1 MPLSLNPDVLGAIDP
16 PIAEAHSWIAGRS
29 FSAEKP
35 LLDLA
40 QGVPSYPPPE
50 AIRRHVAERAA
61 LFETA
66 QYTAIE
72 GIPALRE
79 SLAAHVAERYR
90 GYVAAENML
99 ITAGCNQA
107 FCLAVQALARA
118 GDAVMLPV
126 PYYFNHQM
134 WLEIQGITAI
144 HLPFRQDRAGVPDP
158 DEAAALLTPETKAIV
173 LVTPSNPT
181 GAVYPPAVID
191 QFRDLAEERGI
202 ALIVDETYRD
212 FLVDENGPPHNLIK
226 SDGWDETVVQLY
238 SFSKSFSLTGYR
250 VGAITAS
257 ARVIA
262 TIAKVMDTVQI
273 CTPRISQDAAL
284 FGLQNCWPWVAEKRA
299 MLAAREAALKTVFR
313 DNDLGYRLISAG
325 GYFAYIRHPFEQL
338 SAKEVA
344 RSLAEEH
351 NILCLPGSFFGPGQ
365 ERFLRFAFAN
375 AEVEEIRA
383 LAERLGESARLNR
396 HAR

>member
-1 MPLSLNPDVLGAIDP
+1 MSITLNPDVLGAIDP

-29 FSAEKP
+29 FPEDKP

-50 AIRRHVAERAA
+50 AIRAHVAERAA

-90 GYVAAENML
+90 GHVAAENML

-107 FCLAVQALARA
+107 FCLTIQALARA

-134 WLEIQGITAI
+134 WLEIQGVTPI
-144 HLPFRQDRAGVPDP
+144 HLPFRHDRAGVPDP
-158 DEAAALLTPETKAIV
+158 EEAAALLTPETRAIV
-173 LVTPSNPT
+173 LVSPSNPT

-191 QFRDLAEERGI
+191 QFRNLAEERGI
-202 ALIVDETYRD
+202 ALVIDETYRD
-212 FLVDENGPPHNLIK
+212 FLSDDDGPPHNLIRAG
-226 SDGWDETVVQLY
+226 GWDETLIQLY

-250 VGAITAS
+250 VGAIAAS

-262 TIAKVMDTVQI
+262 TIAKIMDTVQI

-284 FGLQNCWPWVAEKRA
+284 YGLRHCWPWVAEKRA
-299 MLAAREAALKTVFR
+299 MLAAREAALKELFR

-325 GYFAYIRHPFEQL
+325 GYFAYIRHPFEHL

-344 RSLAEEH
+344 RSLAEEQ

-375 AEVEEIRA
+375 AEVEEIGA
-383 LAERLGESARLNR
+383 LATRLRDSARLR
-396 HAR
+396 T

>member
-1 MPLSLNPDVLGAIDP
+1 MVLSLNPDVLGAIDP
-16 PIAEAHSWIAGRS
+16 PIAEAHSWIVGRS
-29 FSAEKP
+29 FPAEKP

-40 QGVPSYPPPE
+40 QGVPSYPPPTE
-50 AIRRHVAERAA
+50 ITDHVAERAA

-66 QYTAIE
+66 QYSAIA
-72 GIPALRE
+72 GIPELRE
-79 SLAAHVAERYR
+79 ALAAHVAQRYA
-90 GYVAAENML
+90 GHVAAENVL

-107 FCLAVQALARA
+107 FCLAVQALARS

-134 WLEIQGITAI
+134 WLEIQGITPI
-144 HLPFRQDRAGVPDP
+144 HLPFRPERAGIPDP
-158 DEAAALLTPETKAIV
+158 GDAAKLLTPQTKAIV
-173 LVTPSNPT
+173 IVSPSNPT

-191 QFRDLAEERGI
+191 QFRDLAAERGI

-212 FLVDENGPPHNLIK
+212 FLGDEDGPPHNLIRP
-226 SDGWDETVVQLY
+226 DGWDETLVQLY

-273 CTPRISQDAAL
+273 CTPRISQYAAHY
-284 FGLQNCWPWVAEKRA
+284 GLQHCWPWVEQKRA
-299 MLAAREAALKTVFR
+299 MLAAREAALRDVFSQG
-313 DNDLGYRLISAG
+313 DVGYRLISAG
-325 GYFAYIRHPFEQL
+325 GYFAYVQHHFEHL
-338 SAKEVA
+338 SAREVA
-344 RSLAEEH
+344 RSLAEEQ

-365 ERFLRFAFAN
+365 ERYLRFAFAN
-375 AEVEEIRA
+375 ADVDA
-383 LAERLGESARLNR
+383 LGALGERLHASA
-396 HAR
+396 AAA

>member
-1 MPLSLNPDVLGAIDP
+1 MTLSLNPDVLGAIDP
-16 PIAEAHSWIAGRS
+16 PIAEAHSWIVGRS
-29 FSAEKP
+29 FPAEKP

-40 QGVPSYPPPE
+40 QGVPSYPPARE
-50 AIRRHVAERAA
+50 IRAHVAERAA

-72 GIPALRE
+72 GIPPLRE
-79 SLAAHVAERYR
+79 ALAAHVAERYG

-107 FCLAVQALARA
+107 FCLAISALARA

-134 WLEIQGITAI
+134 WLEMQGITPI
-144 HLPFRQDRAGVPDP
+144 HLPFRHDRAGVPDP
-158 DEAAALLTPETKAIV
+158 DEAAALLTARTKAIV
-173 LVTPSNPT
+173 LVSPSNPT
-181 GAVYPPAVID
+181 GAIYPPAVID

-202 ALIVDETYRD
+202 ALVLDETYRD
-212 FLVDENGPPHNLIK
+212 FLSDDDGPPHNLVR
-226 SDGWDETVVQLY
+226 DNGWDETLVQLY

-250 VGAITAS
+250 VGAVTAS

-262 TIAKVMDTVQI
+262 TIAKIMDTVQI
-273 CTPRISQDAAL
+273 CTPHISQDAAL
-284 FGLQNCWPWVAEKRA
+284 YGLQHCWPWVAEKRA
-299 MLAAREAALKTVFR
+299 MLAEREAALKAVFR
-313 DNDLGYRLISAG
+313 DGDLGYELISAG
-325 GYFAYIRHPFEQL
+325 GYFAYIRHPFEHL

-344 RSLAEEH
+344 RSLADEQ

-375 AEVEEIRA
+375 AEVEEIAA
-383 LAERLGESARLNR
+383 LAERLAASTA
-396 HAR
+396 

>member
-1 MPLSLNPDVLGAIDP
+1 
-16 PIAEAHSWIAGRS
+16 
-29 FSAEKP
+29 
-35 LLDLA
+35 
-40 QGVPSYPPPE
+40 
-50 AIRRHVAERAA
+50 VAERAA

-107 FCLAVQALARA
+107 FCLAIQALARA

-134 WLEIQGITAI
+134 WLEIQGITPI

-212 FLVDENGPPHNLIK
+212 FLVDENGPPHNLI
-226 SDGWDETVVQLY
+226 
-238 SFSKSFSLTGYR
+238 
-250 VGAITAS
+250 
-257 ARVIA
+257 
-262 TIAKVMDTVQI
+262 
-273 CTPRISQDAAL
+273 
-284 FGLQNCWPWVAEKRA
+284 
-299 MLAAREAALKTVFR
+299 RE
-313 DNDLGYRLISAG
+313 
-325 GYFAYIRHPFEQL
+325 
-338 SAKEVA
+338 
-344 RSLAEEH
+344 
-351 NILCLPGSFFGPGQ
+351 
-365 ERFLRFAFAN
+365 
-375 AEVEEIRA
+375 
-383 LAERLGESARLNR
+383 
-396 HAR
+396 